1 MLQGFNNKKNIY
13 ANQFET
19 CMEAGLIEF
28 KLQQQQQQQ
37 QRLYLTRVALDSK
50 YKLMNSWPSNIKTT
64 LQ

>member
-1 MLQGFNNKKNIY
+1 
-13 ANQFET
+13 
-19 CMEAGLIEF
+19 MEAGLIEF
-28 KLQQQQQQQ
+28 KLQQQQQQQQQ